1 MRRNDPL
8 ERGNPQELEGLATE
22 AQGGSDEAAKLPQR
36 LERYGKAKA
45 RALAN
50 VAYLMQL
57 YKSEADPH
65 FRQELQDLVGS
76 IDRCGSFL
84 LFRHYFTVDRVRLS
98 AADFC
103 KRHLLCPLCAIRRG
117 SKAMKSYLDRFE
129 YLRSSEPSLRFSMVT
144 LTVKNGDDLL
154 ERFTHLK
161 NGVSALLKR
170 RNHAIKGR
178 RVQTEW
184 AKVRGLVG
192 SYEVTNKGNG
202 WHPHVH
208 MIALHSERLDYSA
221 MIDEW
226 RRITGDSYILHV
238 DEARNPHDPVEDFLE
253 VFKYALK
260 FSDLSP
266 ELNFEAYR
274 VLSGRRLLFSAGAF
288 RGVVVPEDL
297 LDEQF
302 DDLPYVELLYRY
314 VGGGYNIIKYDGKP
328 VGDQCS
334 Q

>member
-1 MRRNDPL
+1 
-8 ERGNPQELEGLATE
+8 
-22 AQGGSDEAAKLPQR
+22 
-36 LERYGKAKA
+36 
-45 RALAN
+45 
-50 VAYLMQL
+50 
-57 YKSEADPH
+57 
-65 FRQELQDLVGS
+65 
-76 IDRCGSFL
+76 
-84 LFRHYFTVDRVRLS
+84 
-98 AADFC
+98 
-103 KRHLLCPLCAIRRG
+103 
-117 SKAMKSYLDRFE
+117 MKSYLDRFE

-274 VLSGRRLLFSAGAF
+274 VLSGRRLLFSAG
-288 RGVVVPEDL
+288 RSVV
-297 LDEQF
+297 
-302 DDLPYVELLYRY
+302 LLYR
-314 VGGGYNIIKYDGKP
+314 KT
-328 VGDQCS
+328 CS
-334 Q
+334 MSSSMTCPMLSCSIGMSVAGTTSSSTTASRLVTNVANEPFVTNATCVR